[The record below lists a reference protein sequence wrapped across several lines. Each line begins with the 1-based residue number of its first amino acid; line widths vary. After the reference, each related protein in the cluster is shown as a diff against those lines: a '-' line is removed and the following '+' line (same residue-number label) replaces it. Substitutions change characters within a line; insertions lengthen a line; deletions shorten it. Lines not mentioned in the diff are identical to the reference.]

1 MVSRAKKKGNI
12 LAQEI
17 GDEDLLSRLSDELIH
32 KVLSFVDAKVA
43 VQTSALS
50 RRWKF
55 IWTTLP
61 FLNFGWYGNSTHKNI
76 SEFIRH
82 VLSNRDHESHLSEL
96 KFCVH
101 NNAVIKDL
109 VDKFVEYAISHNEQS
124 LTLDLLDDH
133 KPYKLST
140 FSSKSLEKLTL
151 RVNLQECALES
162 DCWDLP
168 ALTTL
173 HLWSPGYSKKD
184 KFSGSWI
191 KDLWFT
197 CLPSL
202 RTLCLRDWILSD
214 SSFSFSLP
222 AITTLHLSKCVSPMT
237 SVWNFPTVTSMQ
249 LDYVYIP
256 DNLGDI
262 FSALINLQN
271 LALFLSP
278 DQQDHIISCP
288 PQVLNLTIRTSFCH
302 YAFICQSIVVS
313 APKLCNFTSFGIFA
327 AAIGVPELENV
338 NIRLNGWFQGLIL
351 ADREQYHQWLTY
363 MLSGLGNAKNL
374 TFDSEIIEA
383 LNDISNLLVSLPS
396 PFCKLQYVKLPRGF
410 KESSISSALR
420 SYLLGG
426 SPKATIV
433 KELPQHTIPLSV
445 AVSITDQHV
454 ALQEPLAAPINE
466 LVDTQ
471 YVNQSLS
478 VDTVNRYVQEEHSV
492 EDTMVDADRVR
503 HDIDSLVERIDKD
516 QVSSLRGGRDSGL
529 WRRHE
534 VNSEFVCLLD
544 RIMQKYQETF
554 EHFTTKNKKLCS
566 MNLNVLCTSL
576 NDFIKISITDVD
588 CEMIAAYRDVFSYFQ
603 NQGLDMS
610 WVVNH
615 LNYIEHLRF
624 SKPLVNELHSIDC
637 HIEDAK
643 TKLQELQAQVNNVK
657 IKLQDLET
665 RVDDAKYKLQD
676 LQTLRTEKLTEIEKA
691 FGTMG
696 TNIAVGFVGDD
707 LLPNS

>member
-1 MVSRAKKKGNI
+1 
-12 LAQEI
+12 
-17 GDEDLLSRLSDELIH
+17 
-32 KVLSFVDAKVA
+32 
-43 VQTSALS
+43 
-50 RRWKF
+50 
-55 IWTTLP
+55 
-61 FLNFGWYGNSTHKNI
+61 
-76 SEFIRH
+76 
-82 VLSNRDHESHLSEL
+82 
-96 KFCVH
+96 
-101 NNAVIKDL
+101 
-109 VDKFVEYAISHNEQS
+109 
-124 LTLDLLDDH
+124 
-133 KPYKLST
+133 
-140 FSSKSLEKLTL
+140 
-151 RVNLQECALES
+151 
-162 DCWDLP
+162 
-168 ALTTL
+168 
-173 HLWSPGYSKKD
+173 
-184 KFSGSWI
+184 
-191 KDLWFT
+191 
-197 CLPSL
+197 
-202 RTLCLRDWILSD
+202 
-214 SSFSFSLP
+214 
-222 AITTLHLSKCVSPMT
+222 MT
-237 SVWNFPTVTSMQ
+237 RVWNFPAVTSMQ

-262 FSALINLQN
+262 FSALVNLQN

-278 DQQDHIISCP
+278 DQQYHIISCP

-302 YAFICQSIVVS
+302 CAFICQSIMVS

-338 NIRLNGWFQGLIL
+338 NIRLNGWFQGLKL
-351 ADREQYHQWLTY
+351 ADREQYHQRLTY

-445 AVSITDQHV
+445 AVSIRDQHV

-471 YVNQSLS
+471 YVYQSLS

-492 EDTMVDADRVR
+492 EDTMVDADRVG
-503 HDIDSLVERIDKD
+503 HDIDSLVERTDKD

-529 WRRHE
+529 WRSHE

-544 RIMQKYQETF
+544 RIMQNYPETF

-576 NDFIKISITDVD
+576 NDFIKVSITDVD
-588 CEMIAAYRDVFSYFQ
+588 CEMIAGYRDVFSYLQ
-603 NQGLDMS
+603 NQGLNVS
-610 WVVNH
+610 WVVNR

-643 TKLQELQAQVNNVK
+643 TKLQELQDQVNNVK

-665 RVDDAKYKLQD
+665 RVDDAKSKLQD

-691 FGTMG
+691 FGTLG
-696 TNIAVGFVGDD
+696 TNIAVGFIGDD
-707 LLPNS
+707 ILPNS